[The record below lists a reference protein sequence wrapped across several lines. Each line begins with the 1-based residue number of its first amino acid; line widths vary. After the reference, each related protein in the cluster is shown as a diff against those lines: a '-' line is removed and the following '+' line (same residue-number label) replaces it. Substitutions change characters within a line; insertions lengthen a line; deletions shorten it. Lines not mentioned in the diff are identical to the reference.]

1 MSESLVSKIT
11 IEELI
16 EEAESKNGIGKA
28 WIQVVETAVRSKVRG
43 KPPKAFGYQKWDEAT
58 IQDVVQDVIERKIL
72 KKRGKEYI
80 LAEAT
85 TTDHAYAG
93 IHRLVNQALSDMREP
108 NVLNNIFDNIS
119 RRFSE
124 IGIDLERYDQGGDI
138 SGSIVNEEAAEILVR
153 SIFLSQPRY
162 PNRGVH
168 RESAIFSPESFEE
181 IVDRLKSEVSPL
193 NSSVIR
199 AGLKRA
205 LTHLVRAE
213 YYIDDAHDFHESAV
227 EGLSVENEATSEV
240 KQLAMKAL
248 QLLTQQSE
256 KVFVAQSYGV
266 ASDVELARALGLKAR
281 QTAKK
286 WHDTMKAELFSA
298 FESLGV
304 QAEDQVDVVLAMRD
318 QLGISQ
324 KNLIEESTKK

>member
-1 MSESLVSKIT
+1 MKKVT

-16 EEAESKNGIGKA
+16 QEAESINGIGKA
-28 WIQVVETAVRSKVRG
+28 WIQVVKTAVRSKVRG
-43 KPPKAFGYQKWDEAT
+43 KPPKAFGYQDWDEAT
-58 IQDVVQDVIERKIL
+58 IEDIVQEVFERRIL
-72 KKRGKEYI
+72 KKGGKEYI

-93 IHRLVNQALSDMREP
+93 IHRLVNLALSDMREP
-108 NVLNNIFDNIS
+108 NVLNNIFENIS

-124 IGIDLERYDQGGDI
+124 IGIELDKNGQGGMI
-138 SGSIVNEEAAEILVR
+138 SGSVANEEAAEILVR

-168 RESAIFSPESFEE
+168 RESAIFAPESYEE
-181 IVDRLKSEVSPL
+181 IVKRLKSEVSPL
-193 NSSVIR
+193 SSSVIR

-227 EGLSVENEATSEV
+227 EGLSVENEATNEV
-240 KQLAMKAL
+240 KQLAMKTL
-248 QLLTQQSE
+248 ELLTQQSE
-256 KVFVAQSYGV
+256 KVFIAQTYGV
-266 ASDVELARALGLKAR
+266 TSDVELAKALGLKAR

-286 WHDTMKAELFSA
+286 WHDTMKVELFSA
-298 FESLGV
+298 FEGLGV
-304 QAEDQVDVVLAMRD
+304 QAEDQIDVVLAMRD

-324 KNLIEESTKK
+324 RNLIEESTK

>member
-1 MSESLVSKIT
+1 MKKVT

-16 EEAESKNGIGKA
+16 EEAESINGIGKA
-28 WIQVVETAVRSKVRG
+28 WIQVVKTAVRSKVRG
-43 KPPKAFGYQKWDEAT
+43 KPPKAFGYQDWDEAT
-58 IQDVVQDVIERKIL
+58 IEDITQEVFERRIL
-72 KKRGKEYI
+72 KKGGKEYI

-93 IHRLVNQALSDMREP
+93 IHRLVNLALSDMREP
-108 NVLNNIFDNIS
+108 NVLNNIFENIS

-124 IGIDLERYDQGGDI
+124 IGIELDKNGQGGMI
-138 SGSIVNEEAAEILVR
+138 SGSIANEEAAEILVR

-168 RESAIFSPESFEE
+168 RESAIFAPESYEE
-181 IVDRLKSEVSPL
+181 IVKRLKSEVSPL
-193 NSSVIR
+193 SSSVIR

-227 EGLSVENEATSEV
+227 EGLSVENEATNEV
-240 KQLAMKAL
+240 KQLAMKTL

-256 KVFVAQSYGV
+256 KVFIAQTYGV
-266 ASDVELARALGLKAR
+266 TSDVELAKALGLKAR

-286 WHDTMKAELFSA
+286 WHDTMKVELFSA
-298 FESLGV
+298 FEGLGV
-304 QAEDQVDVVLAMRD
+304 QAEDQIDVVLAMRD

-324 KNLIEESTKK
+324 RNLIEESTK

>member
-1 MSESLVSKIT
+1 MKKVT

-16 EEAESKNGIGKA
+16 EEAESINGIGKA
-28 WIQVVETAVRSKVRG
+28 WIQVVKTAVRSKVRG
-43 KPPKAFGYQKWDEAT
+43 KPPKAFGYQDWDEAT
-58 IQDVVQDVIERKIL
+58 IEDITQEVFERRIL
-72 KKRGKEYI
+72 KKGGKEYI

-93 IHRLVNQALSDMREP
+93 IHRLVNLALSDMREP
-108 NVLNNIFDNIS
+108 NVLNNIFENIS

-124 IGIDLERYDQGGDI
+124 IGIELDKNGQGGMI
-138 SGSIVNEEAAEILVR
+138 SSSIANEEAAEILVR

-168 RESAIFSPESFEE
+168 RESAIFAPESYEE
-181 IVDRLKSEVSPL
+181 IVKRLKSEVSPL
-193 NSSVIR
+193 SSSVIR

-227 EGLSVENEATSEV
+227 EGLSVENEATNEV
-240 KQLAMKAL
+240 KQLAMKTL

-256 KVFVAQSYGV
+256 KVFIAQTYGV
-266 ASDVELARALGLKAR
+266 TSDVELAKALGLKAR

-286 WHDTMKAELFSA
+286 WHDTMKVELFSA
-298 FESLGV
+298 FEGLGV
-304 QAEDQVDVVLAMRD
+304 QAEDQIDVVLAMRD

-324 KNLIEESTKK
+324 RNLIEESTK

>member
-1 MSESLVSKIT
+1 MKKVT
-11 IEELI
+11 IEELR
-16 EEAESKNGIGKA
+16 EEAESKSGIGKA

-43 KPPKAFGYQKWDEAT
+43 KPPKVFGFQEWDEAT
-58 IQDVVQDVIERKIL
+58 IQDVVQEVFERRIL
-72 KKRGKEYI
+72 KKGGKEYI
-80 LAEAT
+80 IAEAT

-93 IHRLVNQALSDMREP
+93 IHRLVNLALSDMREP
-108 NVLNNIFDNIS
+108 NVLNNIFENIS

-124 IGIDLERYDQGGDI
+124 IGIELDKNGQGGMV
-138 SGSIVNEEAAEILVR
+138 SGSIANEEAAEILVR

-168 RESAIFSPESFEE
+168 RESAIFAPESYEE
-181 IVDRLKSEVSPL
+181 IVKRLKSEVSPL
-193 NSSVIR
+193 SSSLIR

-227 EGLSVENEATSEV
+227 EGLSVENEATNEV
-240 KQLAMKAL
+240 KQLAMKTL

-256 KVFVAQSYGV
+256 KVFIAQTYGV
-266 ASDVELARALGLKAR
+266 TSDVELAKALGLKAR

-286 WHDTMKAELFSA
+286 WHDTMKVELFSA
-298 FESLGV
+298 FEGLGV
-304 QAEDQVDVVLAMRD
+304 QAEDQIDVVLAMRD

-324 KNLIEESTKK
+324 RNLIEESTK

>member
-1 MSESLVSKIT
+1 MKKVT

-16 EEAESKNGIGKA
+16 QEAESINGIGKA
-28 WIQVVETAVRSKVRG
+28 WIQVVKTAVRSKVRG
-43 KPPKAFGYQKWDEAT
+43 KPPKAFGYQDWDEAT
-58 IQDVVQDVIERKIL
+58 IEDIVQEVFERRIL
-72 KKRGKEYI
+72 KKGGKEYI

-93 IHRLVNQALSDMREP
+93 IHRLVNLALSDMREP
-108 NVLNNIFDNIS
+108 NVLNNIFENIS

-124 IGIDLERYDQGGDI
+124 IGIELDKNGQGGMI
-138 SGSIVNEEAAEILVR
+138 SGSVANEEAAEILVR

-168 RESAIFSPESFEE
+168 RESAIFAPESYEE
-181 IVDRLKSEVSPL
+181 IVKRLKSEVSPL
-193 NSSVIR
+193 SSSVIR

-227 EGLSVENEATSEV
+227 EGLSVENEATNEV
-240 KQLAMKAL
+240 KQLAMKTL

-256 KVFVAQSYGV
+256 KVFIAQTYGV
-266 ASDVELARALGLKAR
+266 TSDVELAKALGLKAR

-286 WHDTMKAELFSA
+286 WHDTMKVELFSA
-298 FESLGV
+298 FEGLGV
-304 QAEDQVDVVLAMRD
+304 QAEDQIDVVLAMRD

-324 KNLIEESTKK
+324 RNLIEESTKS